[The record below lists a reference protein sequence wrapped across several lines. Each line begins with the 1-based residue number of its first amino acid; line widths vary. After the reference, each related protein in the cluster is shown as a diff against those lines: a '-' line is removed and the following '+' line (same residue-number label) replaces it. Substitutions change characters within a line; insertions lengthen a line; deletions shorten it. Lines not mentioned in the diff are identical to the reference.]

1 MQNRTVTAFH
11 INLETERVRGYYTG
25 KEGEKEGNIDFDL
38 RSMDVTIEELVQ
50 TTLNADS

>member
-1 MQNRTVTAFH
+1 MQNRSVTAFH
-11 INLETERVRGYYTG
+11 INLETKRVRGYYVG

-38 RSMDVTIEELVQ
+38 RSRDVTIQELIE